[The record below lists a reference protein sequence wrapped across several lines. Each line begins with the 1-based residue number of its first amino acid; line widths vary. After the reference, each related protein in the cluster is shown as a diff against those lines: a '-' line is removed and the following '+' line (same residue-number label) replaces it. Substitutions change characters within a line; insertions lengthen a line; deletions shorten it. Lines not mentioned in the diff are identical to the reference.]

1 MFFCIT
7 SIVNL
12 YIRDMEKLNV
22 FIKNNIYASITVFT
36 VVFFSIYLLTAIDR
50 YEIVTSN
57 NTIIKYHKGTG
68 QSWVK
73 VMNKWHKITDEKKE
87 KVDKFWEKQ
96 VRRSEQFFE

>member
-57 NTIIKYHKGTG
+57 DNIIKYHKGTG

-73 VMNKWHKITDEKKE
+73 VMNKWHKMTD
-87 KVDKFWEKQ
+87 
-96 VRRSEQFFE
+96 